1 MKAKPPYK
9 GTCRGKRLC
18 AVTAHRSADGRVR
31 LQTGWVVS
39 LIRHCRMLWW
49 GWGTPTMLR
58 YPVFLILDIKLISV
72 IIFTI
77 LLWALSVFCLNK
89 KGGREASNGIRGMPE
104 QKDLKCYRWQRCKR
118 SFLWL
123 CANSCSFHSDEQSM
137 YQKRGLGHVWTFDLW
152 TLTWEVSLLT
162 KPLPSRRDYGT
173 KSIIHGARA
182 WSQLIS
188 VQSRRNRLKLIR
200 RLPAQHLPE
209 EDGST
214 FAVSQSFTV
223 LQQHRCEAETDK
235 SAINQHSIFIYLF
248 KKKNLHW
255 EYISCDNKNTLVY
268 NFIFLARGVQEV
280 IMYSISV
287 LLLHI
292 CILQL
297 IKKKSSLCIGCR
309 IITRMRSAYNMVI
322 VVHCE
327 CATPLS
333 STHPINFNRH
343 FRH

>member
-1 MKAKPPYK
+1 MSE
-9 GTCRGKRLC
+9 L
-18 AVTAHRSADGRVR
+18 
-31 LQTGWVVS
+31 
-39 LIRHCRMLWW
+39 LIFELW
-49 GWGTPTMLR
+49 
-58 YPVFLILDIKLISV
+58 
-72 IIFTI
+72 
-77 LLWALSVFCLNK
+77 
-89 KGGREASNGIRGMPE
+89 PE
-104 QKDLKCYRWQRCKR
+104 KHL
-118 SFLWL
+118 
-123 CANSCSFHSDEQSM
+123 
-137 YQKRGLGHVWTFDLW
+137 
-152 TLTWEVSLLT
+152 LLT
-162 KPLPSRRDYGT
+162 KPLPSRRGYGT

-223 LQQHRCEAETDK
+223 LQQHRCKAETDK
-235 SAINQHSIFIYLF
+235 SGINPTSYFHLF
-248 KKKNLHW
+248 VQKKKKNLHW
-255 EYISCDNKNTLVY
+255 EYISRDNKNTSVY

-309 IITRMRSAYNMVI
+309 IITRTRQAYNMVI
-322 VVHCE
+322 VDHCE
-327 CATPLS
+327 CATPLY
-333 STHPINFNRH
+333 STYPINFNRH